1 MLSSIR
7 QKKMKEKEVI
17 FDVGDEVWVYFK
29 AQTTDKTLSVKFLA
43 NWKGP
48 YVVIERIHSVNYRVK
63 EFDSEKN
70 QIVHVSRMRK
80 YRPWIGNSAS
90 ERDQN

>member
-1 MLSSIR
+1 M
-7 QKKMKEKEVI
+7 
-17 FDVGDEVWVYFK
+17 GDEVWVYIK

-70 QIVHVSRMRK
+70 NDI
-80 YRPWIGNSAS
+80 
-90 ERDQN
+90 